1 MTEGGPHA
9 ANAVMRLLE
18 TPAKMRS
25 AEAFRTFGW
34 DFENVWMIREGKEY
48 PRLRWEGVRREE

>member
-1 MTEGGPHA
+1 
-9 ANAVMRLLE
+9 
-18 TPAKMRS
+18 MRS